1 MRWPLI
7 ATRSLNSLSASRHLH
22 RGAYSLRSVHTT
34 EGGQPQTSIIMAP
47 WEPPG
52 TYPEGCC
59 GGRMAGECV
68 MWPACVYIPG
78 PEGNKW
84 LLEMA
89 PIGCDDTSSSIPI
102 QPTATP
108 LRETLLDPGKSSDV
122 EAPAQSAGAFSRLE
136 ERLERIEKRQQA
148 QAHRGRVYFTY
159 AFLTLIAIFYKLQDP
174 GRYAVYSVFSLYVA
188 LILYMAIKRNS
199 ERAIQGVWMW
209 IGYVFLIS
217 ALIAFV
223 LMVIIPIFTKTGEF
237 FSLGSQ
243 SQAAPVAAPP
253 PPPQ

>member
-1 MRWPLI
+1 
-7 ATRSLNSLSASRHLH
+7 
-22 RGAYSLRSVHTT
+22 
-34 EGGQPQTSIIMAP
+34 
-47 WEPPG
+47 
-52 TYPEGCC
+52 
-59 GGRMAGECV
+59 MAGECV
-68 MWPACVYIPG
+68 VWPTCLYIPG

-108 LRETLLDPGKSSDV
+108 LRETLLAAGNSSDV
-122 EAPAQSAGAFSRLE
+122 EAPAQSAGALSRLD
-136 ERLERIEKRQQA
+136 ERLERIEKRQLA
-148 QAHRGRVYFTY
+148 QVHRGRVYFTY

-174 GRYAVYSVFSLYVA
+174 GRYAVYSVFSWYVS
-188 LILYMAIKRNS
+188 LILYMALKKNS
-199 ERAIQGVWMW
+199 ERAIQGVWLC
-209 IGYVFLIS
+209 IGYGFLIS

-223 LMVIIPIFTKTGEF
+223 MMVIIPIFTKTGEF

-243 SQAAPVAAPP
+243 AAPVAAPP

>member
-1 MRWPLI
+1 
-7 ATRSLNSLSASRHLH
+7 
-22 RGAYSLRSVHTT
+22 
-34 EGGQPQTSIIMAP
+34 
-47 WEPPG
+47 
-52 TYPEGCC
+52 
-59 GGRMAGECV
+59 MAGECV

-89 PIGCDDTSSSIPI
+89 PIGCDDTSSL
-102 QPTATP
+102 PTSTP

-217 ALIAFV
+217 ALIFFIT
-223 LMVIIPIFTKTGEF
+223 LVIKPIIDGSMGMLFW
-237 FSLGSQ
+237 LGWKVTQ
-243 SQAAPVAAPP
+243 GSQAAPVAAPP

>member
-34 EGGQPQTSIIMAP
+34 EGGQPQTSIMAP

-89 PIGCDDTSSSIPI
+89 PIGCDDTSIPI

-209 IGYVFLIS
+209 IGYIFLIS

-253 PPPQ
+253 PPPPQ